1 MKHLLL
7 IILTSTN
14 LLYSLPP
21 HFQTTDYWAE
31 STLQQLTLR
40 QKIGQLF
47 MVATAANLTQQEEKL
62 ASALVECPY
71 KMDHDYIE
79 QLIGEYHIGGIIFLF
94 KSKLEEQITLM
105 NRFQQMS
112 ALPLLIGQDC
122 EWGLSM
128 HLYDMIRFP
137 HNMTLGAIQDPA
149 LLYELGKQIGKQCK
163 AIGIHIN
170 FAPVVDINNNPK
182 NPVINDRSFGD
193 NKEMVSD
200 YGTLIMKGMQDA
212 GILACAKHF
221 PGHGDTTIDS
231 HVALPTIF
239 KSKKQLLENELYPF
253 KKLIDAGVAAIM
265 NGHLQIP
272 ALDPTGL
279 PASLS
284 ETIVSNILKK
294 ELGFKGLVITD
305 GLGMKALTENY
316 EPGYI
321 ELYALCAG
329 NDIILCPLDVP
340 KAVKLIEQAISD
352 GRFSEEELNERVL
365 KILRSKEKLFKQQS
379 PFIDFKLAQAEVN
392 TNEAYAV
399 KYASYRQAIT
409 LVKNHKHIIPLDPED
424 YKNTSVIQIGGYLPS
439 TFETH
444 LKNRTNLTTY
454 HVPAEMSQTQ
464 FDSAAQSASESKIVI
479 IGLFDMN
486 KLTNQNWGI
495 AKKTLKLIKKL
506 KNEGKKIIVV
516 PFGNPYSLSLFENG
530 DALLMPYEDDPDAQ
544 EAAAEIITGTLKSRG
559 RLPVLTEQQS

>member
-193 NKEMVSD
+193 DKQMVSD